1 LICYDIEFEFI
12 ENKKPISSD
21 IVDSSSKIVT
31 IDQQRKSSL
40 LLSTEEMSDLE
51 ERFDKWMNDRSKKIV
66 EDLFDGLKVCKLNI
80 KKHSING

>member
-1 LICYDIEFEFI
+1 LISYDIEFRFI

-40 LLSTEEMSDLE
+40 LLTTEEMNDLE

-66 EDLFDGLKVCKLNI
+66 DDLFDGLKVWKLNI
-80 KKHSING
+80 KKHSINV